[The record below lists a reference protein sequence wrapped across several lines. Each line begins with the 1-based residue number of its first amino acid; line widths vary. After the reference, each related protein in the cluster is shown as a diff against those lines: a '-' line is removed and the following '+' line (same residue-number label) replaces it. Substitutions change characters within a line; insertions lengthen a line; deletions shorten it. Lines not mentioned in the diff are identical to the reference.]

1 MSAQRLSTLVTE
13 QINAQHAGLHQISV
27 RDLVSAMNDEDRIVA
42 SAVAAESES
51 ITALIECVIARLKGG
66 GRLIYLGA
74 GTSGRLGILDASE
87 CVPTFNASPDLIQ
100 GHIAGGD
107 HALRNSIE
115 GAEDSHS
122 AGENLIKELSI
133 GSNDAVIGITA
144 SGRTPF
150 VLGAI
155 SEAKTR
161 KAFTGGI
168 ACNKNSELS
177 EIAER
182 TIEVEVGPEIIAGS
196 TRLKSGTAT
205 KLILNMIS
213 TITMIRMGKVYQN
226 LMIDVRVTNQK
237 LRERAENILMHLTNC
252 DRNDAQYAIADAD
265 DEVRIALITLLTG
278 VSSSSA
284 RKYLIQ
290 NDLDLDK
297 TIANLKRNLNED

>member
-122 AGENLIKELSI
+122 AGEIYLDVKSPKLYKKVRRFYENEGVVFSGDPLDDYEMLMEYVAS
-133 GSNDAVIGITA
+133 DLEAV
-144 SGRTPF
+144 
-150 VLGAI
+150 
-155 SEAKTR
+155 EA
-161 KAFTGGI
+161 
-168 ACNKNSELS
+168 
-177 EIAER
+177 
-182 TIEVEVGPEIIAGS
+182 
-196 TRLKSGTAT
+196 
-205 KLILNMIS
+205 
-213 TITMIRMGKVYQN
+213 
-226 LMIDVRVTNQK
+226 
-237 LRERAENILMHLTNC
+237 
-252 DRNDAQYAIADAD
+252 
-265 DEVRIALITLLTG
+265 
-278 VSSSSA
+278 
-284 RKYLIQ
+284 
-290 NDLDLDK
+290 
-297 TIANLKRNLNED
+297 